1 MDCSFSRKL
10 DLICLCVNLSC
21 RVREKG
27 NGTFALSISHHG
39 VTKHYRIDKQRTSTG
54 EKLAIESGPQFDNLM
69 DVSCRNFI
77 ISDQTNFLQ
86 NFSFFIS

>member
-1 MDCSFSRKL
+1 MNSL
-10 DLICLCVNLSC
+10 C

-54 EKLAIESGPQFDNLM
+54 EKLAIESGPQFVNLM
-69 DVSCRNFI
+69 DVSLKLYMQQHTYG
-77 ISDQTNFLQ
+77 SAEVYFL
-86 NFSFFIS
+86 I

>member
-1 MDCSFSRKL
+1 MY
-10 DLICLCVNLSC
+10 

-39 VTKHYRIDKQRTSTG
+39 VTKHYRIDKRRTSAG

-69 DVSCRNFI
+69 DVSRNFI
-77 ISDQTNFLQ
+77 MDCCLYDDKKLLLFNCCKLLAC
-86 NFSFFIS
+86 